1 LLIHDFMLEALVAFW
16 VNQLTDR
23 ALPDGG
29 FSPHPRAR
37 YRVDATCWAILA
49 LGGDPA
55 MGTLL
60 TRARSR
66 LGADQLPDG
75 RVCISP
81 DHPEAFWPT
90 SLAIFAWHQSPEHRK
105 NQARAAD
112 FLLRTSG
119 THFPRAANSPS
130 SHDSNIKGWP
140 WIADTHSWAEPT
152 ALALMALK
160 IAEYGDHQRV
170 KEATRLL
177 LDRQLPH
184 GGWNYGNTFVF
195 DQELRPMPL
204 STGIVLNALKDQTS
218 LPTIQPSLSYLQS
231 SVVSLPTPR
240 SLGWSLLGLG
250 AWRVRPEPSPNWVY
264 ACLKNQAR
272 YGGYDTSSLSLLLV
286 ALKSPGGLEEIFL
299 DQGKS

>member
-1 LLIHDFMLEALVAFW
+1 MLEDLVSFW
-16 VNQLTDR
+16 VNQLKDR
-23 ALPDGG
+23 GLPDGG
-29 FSPHPRAR
+29 FSPHPRGR
-37 YRVDATCWAILA
+37 YRPDATCWAILA
-49 LGGDPA
+49 LMGDPA
-55 MGTLL
+55 NRDLL

-66 LGADQLPDG
+66 LAADQLPDG

-81 DHPEAFWPT
+81 DHPEAAWPT
-90 SLAIFAWHQSPEHRK
+90 SLAVFAWHQSPEHRE

-112 FLLRTSG
+112 FLITSSGRHWPRT
-119 THFPRAANSPS
+119 ADAPS
-130 SHDSNIKGWP
+130 AHDTDIEGWS

-152 ALALMALK
+152 ALAMLALK
-160 IAEYGDHQRV
+160 IAGYGGHQRV

-177 LDRQLPH
+177 LDRQLPD
-184 GGWNYGNTFVF
+184 GGWNYGNTFVY

-218 LPTIQPSLSYLQS
+218 LATIQRSLTYLQS
-231 SVVSLPTPR
+231 RVVSLPTPR

-250 AWRVRPEPSPNWVY
+250 AWRARIESSQASID

-272 YGGYDTSSLSLLLV
+272 YGSYDTSSLSLLLV
-286 ALKSPGGLEEIFL
+286 AFKSPGGLEEIFL

>member
-1 LLIHDFMLEALVAFW
+1 VVICDFMPQDLVSFW
-16 VNQLTDR
+16 VKQLKDR
-23 ALPDGG
+23 SLPDGG
-29 FSPHPRAR
+29 FSPHPRGR
-37 YRVDATCWAILA
+37 YRADATCWAILA
-49 LGGDPA
+49 LVGDP
-55 MGTLL
+55 GNGDLL

-66 LGADQLPDG
+66 LAADQFPDG

-90 SLAIFAWHQSPEHRK
+90 TLAVFAWRQSPKHRE

-112 FLLRTSG
+112 FLITTSG
-119 THFPRAANSPS
+119 THFLQTANSATA
-130 SHDSNIKGWP
+130 HDSNIKGWP
-140 WIADTHSWAEPT
+140 WIAETHSWAEPT

-160 IAEYGDHQRV
+160 IAGYGGHQRV
-170 KEATRLL
+170 QEATRLL
-177 LDRQLPH
+177 LDRQLPQ

-204 STGIVLNALKDQTS
+204 STGIVLNALKGQTS
-218 LPTIQPSLSYLQS
+218 LASIQGSLTYLQS
-231 SVVSLPTPR
+231 RVASLPTPR

-250 AWRVRPEPSPNWVY
+250 AWRARLAPSQASIE

-286 ALKSPGGLEEIFL
+286 ALKSPGGLEEIFSG
-299 DQGKS
+299 QGKS